1 VNATERKRG
10 GLYFYLAV
18 IFSVVV
24 FAYSAFLILDSITK
38 YGAERPESFYYS
50 LVLGLIGV
58 GLAVSSL
65 TTMRRR
71 IQIIKTQNLKTFT
84 VELCEKCG
92 FKKVRE
98 FKVGDYVQKK
108 IGACQQCSSDLLVN
122 AIYSESPKQ

>member
-1 VNATERKRG
+1 MEKKKG
-10 GLYFYLAV
+10 GLYFYMAI
-18 IFSVVV
+18 IFSVAV
-24 FAYSAFLILDSITK
+24 FAYSAFLIFDSITK

-58 GLAVSSL
+58 GLSVSSL

-108 IGACQQCSSDLLVN
+108 IGACQQCSSDLFVS